1 MMQYQEFL
9 DIVLGRARTLKF
21 LDPDTAQVD
30 GAEVELAAH
39 HALQELCDGWELDA
53 FMAVNEQI
61 AITASGVT
69 AYPLPGNF
77 GRLRTPKDADES
89 GLFLRSREEE
99 SPNQLWYRDAEDWYR
114 NATSNRSRPGYF
126 MISGSTLYLDPPPDS
141 NGGNNYIVQGVYVR
155 KIEQMDGSDPILV
168 SHPSALIDA
177 TLARLAVDKGAAQA
191 QTLVAE
197 RERSIM
203 RLINNQSRQRQ
214 QFRQRYLLERSLRG
228 WRGR

>member
-1 MMQYQEFL
+1 MQYQEFL

-30 GAEVELAAH
+30 GAECELAAH

-53 FMAVNEQI
+53 FMVINDSI
-61 AITASGVT
+61 AITSEGVT
-69 AYPLPGNF
+69 TYPLPGNF
-77 GRLRTPKDADES
+77 GRLRTPRDADES

-114 NATSNRSRPGYF
+114 NATTSRSRPGYF
-126 MISGSTLYLDPPPDS
+126 MISGSTLHLDPPPDA
-141 NGGNNYIVQGVYVR
+141 NGGNNYIVQGIYVR
-155 KIEQMDGSDPILV
+155 KIEQMDGNDPILI

-177 TLARLAVDKGAAQA
+177 TLARLAVDKGSSQA
-191 QTLVAE
+191 QTLIAE

-203 RLINNQSRQRQ
+203 RLINNQSRIKQ